1 MARWAAIIG
10 GKGIG
15 KSSTARLVVSMLGKT
30 ACGGVKLQ
38 VGGFVQ
44 HGFTDELD
52 RKCYDLHRIAT
63 PCVVALARPMSAQA
77 PQDKETVCSFSFNDE
92 AFLEARSWMEHD
104 IATCDVVLIDEV
116 SKLEAMGK
124 GHHDAIVQALAARK
138 DLVVVLSIRAGQ
150 LFYVVERY
158 GLQDD
163 AVAVL
168 ELPSSDDEL
177 NQFVADIAEAACCG

>member
-15 KSSTARLVVSMLGKT
+15 KSSTVELVASMLGQT
-30 ACGGVKLQ
+30 TRGGGKLQ
-38 VGGFVQ
+38 VGGFFQ
-44 HGFTDELD
+44 RGFTDELD
-52 RKCYDLHRIAT
+52 RKCYELHRIEA
-63 PCVVALARPMSAQA
+63 PCVVALARPISIQT
-77 PQDKETVCSFSFNDE
+77 PQDQVTVCSFSFNDE
-92 AFLEARSWMEHD
+92 AFLEARNWMEQD
-104 IATCDVVLIDEV
+104 IAVCDVVLIDEV
-116 SKLEAMGK
+116 SKLEAMGR
-124 GHHDAIVQALAARK
+124 GHHDAIVRALEARK

-168 ELPSSDDEL
+168 ELPSSDAEL
-177 NQFVADIAEAACCG
+177 NQFVADVAEAAYCG